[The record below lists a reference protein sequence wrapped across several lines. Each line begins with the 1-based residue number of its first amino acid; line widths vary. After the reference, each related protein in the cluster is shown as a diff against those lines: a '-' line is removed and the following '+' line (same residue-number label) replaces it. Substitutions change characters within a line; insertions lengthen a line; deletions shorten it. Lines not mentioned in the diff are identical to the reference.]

1 MSDLLSIILAAGE
14 GTRMKSDLTK
24 VLHQVAGK
32 AMVEHVI
39 DNINEINSQV
49 VAVVGHQG
57 DKVSKLLEGKGVKS
71 VLQKEQLGTGHA
83 VLQAASYIKE
93 HQGSVLI
100 LYGDTP
106 LLSPQRLKRLIRQRE
121 EQGAAAAVL
130 TAYLEEPSGY
140 GRIIRDN
147 NGYIERIVEEKD
159 ASSTEKEIKEINSG
173 VYCFDSKCLEAALT
187 RLDNNNA
194 QQEYYLTDTISY
206 INETDG
212 VIIPVVCEDNNEII
226 GVNDRVNLSLVE
238 KIIRKRINNCHMKNG
253 VTIIDPAVTY
263 IDEGVTIGRDSIIYP
278 FTYLAGKT
286 EIGSYSVVGSHCRLN
301 NAKIADKVNIVDH
314 CIIQDS
320 KISDGVN
327 IGPFAY
333 IRPGSIVEKGAKI
346 GDFVELK
353 KARIGENS
361 KVPHLSY
368 AGDVEIGKGTNV
380 GAGTIFANYD
390 GQDKHKTKIGDN
402 VFIGSNTTI
411 VAPISI
417 GDGGKTG
424 AGSVVT
430 KDVPEAVT
438 VVGVPARTFD
448 KTKGGSED
456 N

>member
-1 MSDLLSIILAAGE
+1 MSELLSIILAAGE

-24 VLHQVAGK
+24 VLHKVAGK
-32 AMVEHVI
+32 PMLEHVI
-39 DNINEINSQV
+39 DNVNEINSQV

-57 DKVSKLLEGKGVKS
+57 DRVNKLLERKGVKS

-83 VLQAASYIKE
+83 VLQARDYIKK

-106 LLSPQRLKRLIRQRE
+106 LLSPQRLRQLVRQRE
-121 EQGAAAAVL
+121 EQGAAAVVL
-130 TAYLEEPSGY
+130 TAYLEKPSGY

-159 ASSTEKEIKEINSG
+159 ASSTEKEIKEINTG
-173 VYCFDSKCLEAALT
+173 VYCFDSKYLEVALAG
-187 RLDNNNA
+187 LDNNNA

-206 INETDG
+206 INETDS

-238 KIIRKRINNCHMKNG
+238 KIIRKWINNRHMKNG

-263 IDEGVTIGRDSIIYP
+263 IDEGVIIGRDSIIYP
-278 FTYLAGKT
+278 FTYIEGKT
-286 EIGSYSVVGSHCRLN
+286 EIGSHSVIGSHCRLN
-301 NAKIADKVNIVDH
+301 NSEIADNVNIIDH

-320 KISDGVN
+320 KIGDGVN

-333 IRPGSIVEKGAKI
+333 IRPGSVVEKGAKI

-353 KARIGENS
+353 KARIGKNS

-390 GQDKHKTKIGDN
+390 GRDKHKSKIGDN

-448 KTKGGSED
+448 KPKGGSED